1 MRIREVIWLKEFS
14 EKIERK
20 HQVYEEEVEEI
31 FRKKPPVRWI
41 GRGDVKGEDLYET
54 IGQTDDGRYLT
65 VFFIYKGKS
74 QGLVISARGA
84 NNREMRSYD
93 KRKK

>member
-41 GRGDVKGEDLYET
+41 GRGDVKGKESL
-54 IGQTDDGRYLT
+54 
-65 VFFIYKGKS
+65 
-74 QGLVISARGA
+74 
-84 NNREMRSYD
+84 
-93 KRKK
+93 